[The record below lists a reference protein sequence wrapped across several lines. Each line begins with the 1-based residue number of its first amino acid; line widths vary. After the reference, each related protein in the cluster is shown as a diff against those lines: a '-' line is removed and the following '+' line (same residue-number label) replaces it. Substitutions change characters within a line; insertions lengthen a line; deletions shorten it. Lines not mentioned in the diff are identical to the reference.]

1 MKCGNFIRNVSYSF
15 IANLVSFAISA
26 ILILVA
32 PKFLG
37 AEDYGMWQLFLFYI
51 SFAGCCHLGWID
63 GIYLRYAGY
72 SIDKLNSEKSSGQYV
87 GLVILESIIGLC
99 IFLFASLYM
108 QKSVQKIILQLSSI
122 FPLLYNLNLFS
133 NFILQITNQIKKY
146 AELVLIE
153 RITFLIGILL
163 IITLGFNHFYS
174 FYLVKTLSLVISCF
188 AGFHICKKLF
198 VYPFDSI
205 FEIVR
210 EAKNNI
216 SVGLKLLIANTSSV
230 LVIGV
235 IRYGI
240 SEGWDIAT
248 FGRVSLTL
256 SVSNF
261 LMVFINAI
269 SVVLFPALKRISSDQ
284 LPKLYLQIRD
294 ILSVVLF
301 LILIF
306 YYPMRLV
313 LSLWLPQYAAY
324 LKYMVI
330 LFPVCVFESK
340 VVLLS
345 NTYLKNLRKEALM
358 LKINLYAVLLSIIW
372 TIFSVLVVHNL
383 DLAVFGIV
391 LACAFRCFISELY
404 IAKILS
410 IELQKKIFNDLLLVI
425 TFILSGYFFEN
436 FMSTLIYMIILG
448 LILYLN
454 RKSIIFAFNEFR
466 EDEL

>member
-1 MKCGNFIRNVSYSF
+1 MHFSNFIRNVSYSF
-15 IANLVSFAISA
+15 MANLVSFAISA
-26 ILILVA
+26 ILVLVA
-32 PKFLG
+32 PKFLD

-72 SIDKLNSEKSSGQYV
+72 SIDKLNPEKYSGQYV
-87 GLVILESIIGLC
+87 GLMALESVIGVG
-99 IFLFASLYM
+99 IFLFATLCM
-108 QKSVQKIILQLSSI
+108 QDSVQRTILQLSSI

-153 RITFLIGILL
+153 RITFLIGILV
-163 IITLGFNHFYS
+163 IITIGIKHFYG
-174 FYLVKTLSLVISCF
+174 FYLVKTLSLVMSCF
-188 AGFHICKKLF
+188 AGFYICKKLF
-198 VYPFDSI
+198 VYPFDSVHKI
-205 FEIVR
+205 FQ
-210 EAKNNI
+210 EAKDNI

-261 LMVFINAI
+261 LMVFINAVSI
-269 SVVLFPALKRISSDQ
+269 VLFPALKRICSDQ
-284 LPKLYLQIRD
+284 LPKLYLHIRD
-294 ILSVVLF
+294 ILSLILF

-306 YYPMRLV
+306 YYPMRLI
-313 LSLWLPQYAAY
+313 LGLWLPQYASY

-330 LFPVCVFESK
+330 LFPICVFESK
-340 VVLLS
+340 VILLS

-372 TIFSVLVVHNL
+372 TIFSVLMIHNL
-383 DLAVFGIV
+383 DIAVFGIV
-391 LACAFRCFISELY
+391 LACAFRSFISEFYL
-404 IAKILS
+404 AKILN
-410 IELQKKIFNDLLLVI
+410 IELQKRIFDDFLLVL

-436 FMSTLIYMIILG
+436 FTSTFIYTIVLSMIFYSNRRSIILAING
-448 LILYLN
+448 
-454 RKSIIFAFNEFR
+454 FR
-466 EDEL
+466 ER